1 MARNSLGQ
9 FIVQESGSS
18 VVSIKCDELYITKT
32 QYDLFLLD
40 NKEFTELTPTID
52 KDALINSL
60 TNEIT
65 GLNNQINIL
74 STNASGG
81 FVVSVTNP
89 QYACPVIQTNAI
101 TYNNQKVY
109 ENIGFN
115 DDSTPPNFNSEQS
128 NGLKFWSIPNKVAT
142 VYQDANSRGI
152 YNLNANIKFRFK
164 YIGTT
169 PITNVTDVQIKLQF
183 WKLTNG
189 NSNSIGNGVTI
200 NRQLSDPNGN
210 IKTSY
215 SQGDVT
221 NTYEINLNDANQGL
235 GGLTDIIYLPVKY
248 SFIQVGSFVPVIGA
262 NNFIM
267 EILPDSTF
275 SMLPNL

>member
-65 GLNNQINIL
+65 GLNNRINNIL
-74 STNASGG
+74 ATNASGG

-89 QYACPVIQTNAI
+89 QYSYPVDQTDAI
-101 TYNNQKVY
+101 TYNNQTVY
-109 ENIGFN
+109 KNIGFN
-115 DDSTPPNFNSEQS
+115 DDNTLNSVQS
-128 NGLKFWSIPNKVAT
+128 NGLKFWSIPNKEAT
-142 VYQDANSRGI
+142 VYQDANSRGF
-152 YNLNANIKFRFK
+152 YNLNAYIKFRFK
-164 YIGTT
+164 YIGNDT
-169 PITNVTDVQIKLQF
+169 ITDVTNMQTKLQF
-183 WKLTNG
+183 YKLTDG
-189 NSNSIGNGVTI
+189 KSNIITLGNGVTI
-200 NRQLSDPNGN
+200 NRRLTGPDGN

-221 NTYEINLNDANQGL
+221 NTYEINLNKPDQEL
-235 GGLTDIIYLPVKY
+235 GIFTDIIYLPVEY
-248 SFIQVGSFVPVIGA
+248 SLSNRFE
-262 NNFIM
+262 NFIM
-267 EILPDSTF
+267 EILPGSTF
-275 SMLPNL
+275 SMLSQ

>member
-65 GLNNQINIL
+65 ALNNQINNRL
-74 STNASGG
+74 ATNASGG

-89 QYACPVIQTNAI
+89 QYSYPVDQTDAI
-101 TYNNQKVY
+101 TYNNQTVY
-109 ENIGFN
+109 KNIGFN
-115 DDSTPPNFNSEQS
+115 DDNTLNSVQS
-128 NGLKFWSIPNKVAT
+128 NGLKFWSIPNKEAT
-142 VYQDANSRGI
+142 VYQDANSRGF
-152 YNLNANIKFRFK
+152 YNLKAYIKFRFK
-164 YIGTT
+164 YIGNNT
-169 PITNVTDVQIKLQF
+169 ITNVTGMETTLQF
-183 WKLTNG
+183 YKLTKLTDG
-189 NSNSIGNGVTI
+189 KSNIITLGNGVTL
-200 NRQLSDPNGN
+200 NRQLTGPDGN

-221 NTYEINLNDANQGL
+221 NTYEINLNKSDQEL
-235 GGLTDIIYLPVKY
+235 GIFTDIIYLPVEY
-248 SFIQVGSFVPVIGA
+248 SFSNIRFE
-262 NNFIM
+262 NFIM
-267 EILPDSTF
+267 EILPGSTF
-275 SMLPNL
+275 SMLSQ

>member
-65 GLNNQINIL
+65 GLNNRINNIL
-74 STNASGG
+74 ATNASGG

-89 QYACPVIQTNAI
+89 QYSYPVDQTDAI
-101 TYNNQKVY
+101 TYNNQTVY
-109 ENIGFN
+109 NNIGFN
-115 DDSTPPNFNSEQS
+115 DDNTLNSVQS
-128 NGLKFWSIPNKVAT
+128 NGLKFWSIPNKEAT
-142 VYQDANSRGI
+142 VYQDANSRGF
-152 YNLNANIKFRFK
+152 YNLNAYIKFRFK
-164 YIGTT
+164 YIGNDT
-169 PITNVTDVQIKLQF
+169 ITDVTNMQTKLQF
-183 WKLTNG
+183 YKLTDG
-189 NSNSIGNGVTI
+189 KSNIITLGNGVTI
-200 NRQLSDPNGN
+200 NRTLTGPDGN
-210 IKTSY
+210 IKKSY

-221 NTYEINLNDANQGL
+221 NTYEINLNKPDQEL
-235 GGLTDIIYLPVKY
+235 GIFTDIIYLPVEY
-248 SFIQVGSFVPVIGA
+248 SFFRGTSNIRFE
-262 NNFIM
+262 NFIM
-267 EILPDSTF
+267 EILPGSTF
-275 SMLPNL
+275 SMLSQ

>member
-18 VVSIKCDELYITKT
+18 IVSIKCDELYITKT

-60 TNEIT
+60 TNQIN
-65 GLNNQINIL
+65 GLNNTISVL
-74 STNASGG
+74 STDVKGG
-81 FVVSVTNP
+81 LLVSVTEP
-89 QYACPVIQTNAI
+89 QYAYPVTQLNSI
-101 TYNNQKVY
+101 TYNNQKIY
-109 ENIGFN
+109 ESIGFN
-115 DDSTPPNFNSEQS
+115 DDSTSPNFNSKQS
-128 NGLKFWSIPNKVAT
+128 NGLKFWSIPNKAAT
-142 VYQDANSRGI
+142 VYQNANSKGV
-152 YNLNANIKFRFK
+152 YDLKSYIKFRFR

-169 PITNVTDVQIKLQF
+169 PIANVTSMETKIQF

-189 NSNSIGNGVTI
+189 NSNSIGGGVTL
-200 NRQLSDPNGN
+200 NRQLTGLDGN
-210 IKTSY
+210 IKTTY

-221 NTYEINLNDANQGL
+221 STYEISLNDPNIDL
-235 GGLTDIIYLPVKY
+235 GGNTDIIYLPVRY
-248 SFIQVGSFVPVIGA
+248 SLFQGTSDIGA

-267 EILPDSTF
+267 EILPNSTF
-275 SMLPNL
+275 SMLPQ